1 MIRYFFVLLL
11 VGFAICGGSLALFG
25 INLRNRPRPKGIGY
39 WIRRPLAGIS
49 SRREAARVSPAPRLA
64 ALLAAAVILGTASF
78 FGLGGT
84 AGQASV
90 PPVAS
95 ATPEPTVAASA
106 PAYASLHDETRA
118 MIARAADSAAIASA
132 APTPAPTPAP
142 TVAPTPRV
150 TPAPK
155 PAAVADA
162 AATPAP
168 ADGFEGIICSK
179 DWPCGEAIAV
189 ASCESGL
196 DDNGRLD
203 GNWATNGNNYGL
215 FQINGIHAD
224 LWPDFY
230 TAWMDPVK
238 NTEWAFEIWSASGW
252 RPWSCQP

>member
-11 VGFAICGGSLALFG
+11 AGFAICGGSLALVG

-39 WIRRPLAGIS
+39 WIRRPLAHIS
-49 SRREAARVSPAPRLA
+49 ARREAARVSAAPRLA
-64 ALLAAAVILGTASF
+64 ALLAAAAILGTASF

-84 AGQASV
+84 ASQASV

-95 ATPEPTVAASA
+95 ATPAPRVDASA
-106 PAYASLHDETRA
+106 LAYTSIHDETRA
-118 MIARAADSAAIASA
+118 MIARSVISAPVASAAPTPARTV

-142 TVAPTPRV
+142 AAAPV
-150 TPAPK
+150 
-155 PAAVADA
+155 AVAGA

-168 ADGFEGIICSK
+168 ADGLEAIICSK
-179 DWPCGEAIAV
+179 AWPCGEAIAV
-189 ASCESGL
+189 ASCESGTG
-196 DDNGRLD
+196 DNGRLD